1 MPLVRI
7 TTLSIFGNNS
17 KNGNARILTRQNIVL
32 ALLSNVIA
40 VYIAQYN
47 RAQTVLTSLAVVVA
61 RRAVLSVEI

>member
-17 KNGNARILTRQNIVL
+17 KNARFLTRQNIVL